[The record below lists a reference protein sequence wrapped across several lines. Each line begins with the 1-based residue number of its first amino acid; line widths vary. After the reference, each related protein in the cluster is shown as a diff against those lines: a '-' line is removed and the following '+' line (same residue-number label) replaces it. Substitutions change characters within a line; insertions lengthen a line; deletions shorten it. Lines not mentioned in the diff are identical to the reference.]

1 MIENLIELKNVSKK
15 FKDKTEE
22 IIILNK
28 ISIKLPANKL
38 VALTGPSGSGKST
51 LIHLLALLDTPEQGE
66 YNILTSGNLFSYDEK
81 QKSNYRKKNLSIVFQ
96 NFNLISDLTALENV
110 MLPNLYLGEKKNNS
124 LNLAKSLLKRVGLDN
139 RLFHRPGELSGGEQ
153 QRVAIARSL
162 INKPKLILADEP
174 TGSLDTKNADNILD
188 VLKSIK
194 DDKTL
199 IIFATHNRS
208 LVNKSDLELTIS
220 NGNVTL
226 NLCQVK

>member
-110 MLPNLYLGEKKNNS
+110 MLPSLYLGEKKNNS

-220 NGNVTL
+220 NGNVIL
-226 NLCQVK
+226 N

>member
-1 MIENLIELKNVSKK
+1 MIEYLVELKNVSKK
-15 FKDKTEE
+15 FKDKNED
-22 IIILNK
+22 IIILDK

-66 YNILTSGNLFSYDEK
+66 YNILTSDNLFSLDEK

-124 LNLAKSLLKRVGLDN
+124 LNLAKSLLIRVGLEN
-139 RLFHRPGELSGGEQ
+139 RLNHKPGELSGGEQ

-174 TGSLDTKNADNILD
+174 TGSLDAKNAENILD
-188 VLKSIK
+188 LLKSIK
-194 DDKTL
+194 DEKTL
-199 IIFATHNRS
+199 IIFATHNKT

-220 NGNVTL
+220 NGNVIFS
-226 NLCQVK
+226 

>member
-15 FKDKTEE
+15 FKDKNED
-22 IIILNK
+22 IIILDN
-28 ISIKLPANKL
+28 ISIKLAANKL

-66 YNILTSGNLFSYDEK
+66 YNILKSGNLFSFDEK

-124 LNLAKSLLKRVGLDN
+124 LNLAKSLLIRVGLEN
-139 RLFHRPGELSGGEQ
+139 RLNHKPGELSGGEQ

-174 TGSLDTKNADNILD
+174 TGSLDAKNAENILD
-188 VLKSIK
+188 LLKSVK
-194 DDKTL
+194 DEKTL
-199 IIFATHNRS
+199 IIFATHNKT

-220 NGNVTL
+220 NGNVIL
-226 NLCQVK
+226 N

>member
-81 QKSNYRKKNLSIVFQ
+81 QKSNYRKKNLSIVF
-96 NFNLISDLTALENV
+96 S
-110 MLPNLYLGEKKNNS
+110 
-124 LNLAKSLLKRVGLDN
+124 
-139 RLFHRPGELSGGEQ
+139 
-153 QRVAIARSL
+153 
-162 INKPKLILADEP
+162 
-174 TGSLDTKNADNILD
+174 
-188 VLKSIK
+188 
-194 DDKTL
+194 
-199 IIFATHNRS
+199 
-208 LVNKSDLELTIS
+208 
-220 NGNVTL
+220 
-226 NLCQVK
+226 

>member
-15 FKDKTEE
+15 FKDKNEE

-110 MLPNLYLGEKKNNS
+110 MLPNLYFGEKKNNS

-226 NLCQVK
+226 N

>member
-15 FKDKTEE
+15 FRDKNED
-22 IIILNK
+22 IIILDD
-28 ISIKLPANKL
+28 ISIKLPTNKL

-51 LIHLLALLDTPEQGE
+51 LIHLLALLDIPQQGE
-66 YNILTSGNLFSYDEK
+66 YSLLSSGNLFSYNEK

-110 MLPNLYLGEKKNNS
+110 MLPNLYLGEKKIDS
-124 LNLAKSLLKRVGLDN
+124 LNLAKSLLIKVGLEN
-139 RLFHRPGELSGGEQ
+139 RLNHKPGELSGGEQ

-174 TGSLDTKNADNILD
+174 TGSLDTKNAENIIEILNG
-188 VLKSIK
+188 IK
-194 DDKTL
+194 NDKTL
-199 IIFATHNRS
+199 IIFATHNKS

-220 NGNVTL
+220 SGNVIL
-226 NLCQVK
+226 N

>member
-15 FKDKTEE
+15 FKDKNEE

-226 NLCQVK
+226 N

>member
-15 FKDKTEE
+15 FKDKNED
-22 IIILNK
+22 IIILDN
-28 ISIKLPANKL
+28 ISIKLPTNNL

-51 LIHLLALLDTPEQGE
+51 LIHILALLDTPEQGE
-66 YNILTSGNLFSYDEK
+66 YNIQTSGNLFSFDEK

-96 NFNLISDLTALENV
+96 NFNLISELTALENV

-124 LNLAKSLLKRVGLDN
+124 LNLAKSLLIRVGLEN
-139 RLFHRPGELSGGEQ
+139 RLNHKPAELSGGEQ

-174 TGSLDTKNADNILD
+174 TGSLDMKNAENILD
-188 VLKSIK
+188 MLKSMK

-199 IIFATHNRS
+199 IIFATHNKT
-208 LVNKSDLELTIS
+208 LVNKSDFELTIS
-220 NGNVTL
+220 NGNVIF
-226 NLCQVK
+226 N

>member
-1 MIENLIELKNVSKK
+1 MTENLIELKNVSKK
-15 FKDKTEE
+15 FVDKDED
-22 IIILNK
+22 IIILDK
-28 ISIKLPANKL
+28 ISIELPANKL
-38 VALTGPSGSGKST
+38 VALTGPSGSGKSS
-51 LIHLLALLDTPEQGE
+51 LIHLLALLDTPEEGE
-66 YNILTSGNLFSYDEK
+66 YNILKSGNLFSYDET

-124 LNLAKSLLKRVGLDN
+124 LNFAKSLLIRVGLEN
-139 RLFHRPGELSGGEQ
+139 RLNHKPGELSGGEQ

-174 TGSLDTKNADNILD
+174 TGSLDTKNAENILD
-188 VLKSIK
+188 ILKSIK

-199 IIFATHNRS
+199 IIFATHNKS

-220 NGNVTL
+220 NGNVIFS
-226 NLCQVK
+226 